1 MTYFPVIKNLM
12 NIGTICSR
20 ETIIAETLDSL
31 LDTARLMRKHHVGSL
46 IIVNK
51 EKDGVRPVG
60 IITDRDIV
68 VQAISEEID
77 LNSLTA
83 GDIMSRE
90 LLIARE
96 NDDLFEAFESM
107 CMNGIRRMP
116 VVDEQGILV
125 GILSIDDLL
134 EVIVDEMKNL
144 VHLFKHEQQKE
155 KKIHT

>member
-1 MTYFPVIKNLM
+1 MYFPVIKNHM

-20 ETIIAETLDSL
+20 ETIIAETGDSL

-46 IIVNK
+46 IIVDK

-83 GDIMSRE
+83 GDIMSTT
-90 LLIARE
+90 LLLARE
-96 NDDLFEAFESM
+96 DDDLFEAFESM
-107 CMNGIRRMP
+107 CMKGVRRMP
-116 VVDEQGILV
+116 VVSAEGILV

-144 VHLFKHEQQKE
+144 IHLFKHEQQKE
-155 KKIHT
+155 KKVHT

>member
-1 MTYFPVIKNLM
+1 MMYFPVMKNLM

-20 ETIIAETLDSL
+20 ETIIAEAVDSL
-31 LDTARLMRKHHVGSL
+31 LATARLMRKHHVGSL
-46 IIVNK
+46 IIVNR
-51 EKDGVRPVG
+51 ENGGVRPVG

-83 GDIMSRE
+83 GDIMSRN

-116 VVDEQGILV
+116 VVDEEGLLA
-125 GILSIDDLL
+125 GILSVDDLL

-144 VHLFKHEQQKE
+144 VHLFKHEQQRE
-155 KKIHT
+155 KQIHT